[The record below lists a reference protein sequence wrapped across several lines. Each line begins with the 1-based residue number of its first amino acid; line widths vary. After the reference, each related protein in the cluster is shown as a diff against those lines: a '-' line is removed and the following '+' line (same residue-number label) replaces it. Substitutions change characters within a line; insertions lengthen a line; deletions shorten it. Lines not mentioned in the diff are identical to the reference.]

1 MGLITRRSAV
11 GAAILAEDGT
21 GTVPLLVL
29 QPVIGILGWTSTV
42 VLAER
47 AFHRF
52 RGLVWMCNC
61 LLCRRR
67 WPCNNAHGDVVV
79 YDAVEVTIAA
89 AVHPIR
95 LKVHPDFGQGCDGGS
110 AMKERRVTEGD

>member
-1 MGLITRRSAV
+1 MSFITRRSAG

-29 QPVIGILGWTSTV
+29 QPVVGILRRAATI

-47 AFHRF
+47 ALHRF
-52 RGLVWMCNC
+52 RGRVFNC

-79 YDAVEVTIAA
+79 DESVEITIAA
-89 AVHPIR
+89 AVRPI
-95 LKVHPDFGQGCDGGS
+95 
-110 AMKERRVTEGD
+110 